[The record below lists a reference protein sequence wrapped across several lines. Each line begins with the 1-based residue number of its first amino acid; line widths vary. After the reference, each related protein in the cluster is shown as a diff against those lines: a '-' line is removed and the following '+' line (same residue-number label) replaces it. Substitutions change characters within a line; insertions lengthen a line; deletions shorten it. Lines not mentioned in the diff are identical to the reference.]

1 MGINANQ
8 KCSSCTQFFHRSF
21 KFIQFCT
28 FVWATQIEN
37 GQVHVCYQAYL
48 PSWRLWEKNE
58 YLNFALLVHCTFK
71 NIKVLARVWNAG
83 CIDEENLCNNLAISS
98 LVIVSFMPWYLC
110 LIKQGLTSLSPLSPK
125 SDQHQFSPNNIN
137 TQLREKVM
145 RIDEIIT

>member
-1 MGINANQ
+1 MLIRNVQVARN
-8 KCSSCTQFFHRSF
+8 FFTVLLSLYNSALWLGNPNW
-21 KFIQFCT
+21 K
-28 FVWATQIEN
+28 WAST
-37 GQVHVCYQAYL
+37 CML
-48 PSWRLWEKNE
+48 PGLLAQLPTLRKNE

-71 NIKVLARVWNAG
+71 NIKVLPRVWNAG